1 VQPSIGNRCALR
13 SLKMKTLFA
22 IITSLVLTN
31 ILSAKLTVSG
41 IDFSKA
47 ENITSILEGVNKIR
61 GIQHVTLILDKNRK
75 LEIIESSNFRGSPV
89 TVLIKKNDAIIYNR
103 TVKMSWKDFIIKLN
117 DLAKNIELNEFPLMV
132 QFDSDVTGLEGYQ
145 KLKDLCDNKVL
156 LIFSRE
162 ENREERQLRLEKLL
176 DKKPASPSANQYK

>member
-1 VQPSIGNRCALR
+1 
-13 SLKMKTLFA
+13 
-22 IITSLVLTN
+22 
-31 ILSAKLTVSG
+31 
-41 IDFSKA
+41 
-47 ENITSILEGVNKIR
+47 
-61 GIQHVTLILDKNRK
+61 
-75 LEIIESSNFRGSPV
+75 
-89 TVLIKKNDAIIYNR
+89 
-103 TVKMSWKDFIIKLN
+103 MSWKDFIIKLK

-176 DKKPASPSANQYK
+176 DKKPATQSANQYK